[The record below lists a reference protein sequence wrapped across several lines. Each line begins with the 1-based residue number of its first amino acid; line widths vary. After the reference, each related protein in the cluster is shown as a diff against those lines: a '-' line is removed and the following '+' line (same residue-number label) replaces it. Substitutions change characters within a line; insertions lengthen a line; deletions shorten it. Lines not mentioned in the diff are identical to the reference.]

1 MRELRS
7 IGLLS
12 AALLLLGA
20 GSLEAQRVVDF
31 EGLRTNWLVG
41 YVANP
46 PEQLV
51 GLGFGAIFPNSGG
64 WGFQVNLKTSTDSP
78 RNDFFEPDIT
88 PADAS
93 QFGDFFF
100 RDRSHWRS
108 ANVAVVKAISSDFAL
123 YLGGGLS
130 DREVFFQYEDPLGE
144 RGNLGIYWVQD
155 DEQSEVYAN
164 VVVGAFFRLGRRLV
178 VQFGAERAPAGV
190 TAGGLFLVH

>member
-1 MRELRS
+1 MKELRS

-12 AALLLLGA
+12 AMLMLWGA
-20 GSLEAQRVVDF
+20 NSLEAQRVVDF

-46 PEQLV
+46 PEQL
-51 GLGFGAIFPNSGG
+51 LGIGAGAVFPNSGG
-64 WGFQVNLKTSTDSP
+64 WGFQVNVKSSTDSP

-93 QFGDFFF
+93 EMGDFFF

-108 ANVAVVKAISSDFAL
+108 VNLALVKALSSEFAL

-130 DREVFFQYEDPLGE
+130 DREVFFQYEDPSGE
-144 RGNLGIYWVQD
+144 RGNLGIYWIED
-155 DEQSEVYAN
+155 DEQSELFAN
-164 VVVGAFFRLGRRLV
+164 VVAGAYFRIGRRLV
-178 VQFGAERAPAGV
+178 VQVGAERAPAGF
-190 TAGGLFLVH
+190 TIGGLFLVH